1 MKESDIQS
9 KVIKFIEAQGGYV
22 VKIVSASKAGKAD
35 LIVCHRGLFI
45 AIEMK
50 KPGEDPEPL
59 QIYNKKKVRKAG
71 GVSIIARSVDDVRE
85 CLAELALKHEDSI

>member
-9 KVIKFIEAQGGYV
+9 KVIKFVEAKGGYV
-22 VKIVSASKAGKAD
+22 VKIVSSSKAGKAD
-35 LIVCHRGLFI
+35 LIVCYLGLFI

-59 QIYNKKKVRKAG
+59 QIYNQKKVRKSG
-71 GVSIIARSVDDVRE
+71 GISIIGRSVGDVK
-85 CLAELALKHEDSI
+85 LLLDSLGKHTDSTF